1 MACSSEFDVFLSYSC
16 FPCETNRKRGK
27 WVSDCLPVACL
38 KSRVKRCNVLKH
50 QLCIPKNATDLAF
63 KPEDRCVKKIWLKS
77 ETGWIERPWL
87 WSLETWRPPTQNVI
101 WEWSHGALSGEISHL
116 DDHKSWSDLLVQ
128 ILLQGF
134 KRHLLYESLY
144 RRQNSFRCF

>member
-1 MACSSEFDVFLSYSC
+1 MIEYGVFQWVWSISLLLLYLSKGVSESLTAYQV
-16 FPCETNRKRGK
+16 
-27 WVSDCLPVACL
+27 VCL
-38 KSRVKRCNVLKH
+38 KSWVKRRNVLKH

-63 KPEDRCVKKIWLKS
+63 KAEDRCVKKIWLKS

-101 WEWSHGALSGEISHL
+101 WEWSHGTLSGEISHL

-128 ILLQGF
+128 ILLYRF
-134 KRHLLYESLY
+134 KWHLLYKFLY
-144 RRQNSFRCF
+144 WRQNSFKYF